1 MAPEAHQIDL
11 AMGEKKSLSSEW
23 FRVLRDDICA
33 AFEGIEDLVST
44 PESLLD
50 VLNAKAGIEMAVAA
64 AKSVSC
70 VARFLKRLE

>member
-11 AMGEKKSLSSEW
+11 ADGEKKSLSSEW

-44 PESLLD
+44 PEKPAGR
-50 VLNAKAGIEMAVAA
+50 LNVKAGIAMEVVAA
-64 AKSVSC
+64 K
-70 VARFLKRLE
+70 